1 MKLIINNQP
10 RGGGEGREDK
20 TAQYV
25 FTLCSIA
32 WSLDKMMRVACLTV
46 LRKPEPPYFYA
57 RTHYILNMIY
67 VH

>member
-1 MKLIINNQP
+1 MNNQP
-10 RGGGEGREDK
+10 RGGEEGGGRGREDK

-32 WSLDKMMRVACLTV
+32 WTLHKMMRVACLTV